1 MVKSNAQTLITTST
15 LVHQIGSQ
23 HISQA
28 LNCIGIQC
36 FEKRNINWVAAGRVA
51 DIYQEWY

>member
-15 LVHQIGSQ
+15 LVHQMGSQ